1 MLISVF
7 FVSSVVL
14 FRFPYKL
21 LNLTDDPIE
30 FVAEIGMVTMPAK
43 RSDKCAVIPEGPI
56 LFPRK
61 ALEHVQTMSSK
72 LSEDR
77 ARVMQFIGR

>member
-30 FVAEIGMVTMPAK
+30 FVAEIGMVTMLAK
-43 RSDKCAVIPEGPI
+43 RGDKRAVIPKRAI

-61 ALEHVQTMSSK
+61 PLEHVQTTSSK
-72 LSEDR
+72 LSQDR
-77 ARVMQFIGR
+77 ARIMQFIGR